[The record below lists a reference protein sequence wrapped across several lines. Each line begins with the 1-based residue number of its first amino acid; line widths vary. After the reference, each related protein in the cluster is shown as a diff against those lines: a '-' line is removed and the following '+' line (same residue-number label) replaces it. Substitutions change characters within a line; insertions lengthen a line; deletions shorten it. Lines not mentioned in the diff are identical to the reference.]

1 MPKSEHAKERRLDP
15 ERKSMMGYLRQYA
28 GPSLIEQEKDAWE
41 QAASEK
47 YLEKLEN
54 GRS

>member
-1 MPKSEHAKERRLDP
+1 MPKSEDAKERRHDS
-15 ERKSMMGYLRQYA
+15 ERKSMMGCLRQYA
-28 GPSLIEQEKDAWE
+28 DPLLIEQEKDAWE
-41 QAASEK
+41 QAATEK